1 MTQNDPDAIRAEI
14 DATRRDLSRN
24 IETLNEQVRPGTI
37 ARRQGRKVSDSV
49 SGAFNDVKEMVMGST
64 DQTGNRLSDAG
75 DRVGDATQRAG
86 DAIQGA
92 PAQARRKTQGNPLAA
107 GLIALGA
114 GWLIGSVLPTSRV
127 EREIATDLKD
137 RAQPLVDEVQEGAKA
152 MGENLKPQA
161 QEAVESVESVK
172 GAATEAA
179 DTVKAEGQTAAADV
193 KGSARS
199 AGENVRDEAQREKD
213 ATQY

>member
-14 DATRRDLSRN
+14 DSTRRDLSRN

-49 SGAFNDVKEMVMGST
+49 SGAFNDVKEKVMGTSH
-64 DQTGNRLSDAG
+64 DAGDRLSDAG
-75 DRVGDATQRAG
+75 DRVSDATHRAG

-114 GWLIGSVLPTSRV
+114 GWLIGSILPTSRV

-137 RAQPLVDEVQEGAKA
+137 RAQPLVDEVQEGAKS

-161 QEAVESVESVK
+161 QEAVDSVK

-179 DTVKAEGQTAAADV
+179 ETVKAEGQGAADDV
-193 KGSARS
+193 KSSAKS
-199 AGENVRDEAQREKD
+199 SGEHVRDEAKREKD
-213 ATQY
+213 QKQN

>member
-1 MTQNDPDAIRAEI
+1 MTTNDPDAIRAEI
-14 DATRRDLSRN
+14 DSTRRDLSRN

-49 SGAFNDVKEMVMGST
+49 SGAFNDVKEKVMGTSH
-64 DQTGNRLSDAG
+64 DAGDRLSDAG
-75 DRVGDATQRAG
+75 DRVSDATHRAG

-107 GLIALGA
+107 SLIALGA
-114 GWLIGSVLPTSRV
+114 GWLIGSILPTSRV

-137 RAQPLVDEVQEGAKA
+137 RAQPLVDEVQEGAKS

-161 QEAVESVESVK
+161 QEAVDSVK

-179 DTVKAEGQTAAADV
+179 ETVKAEGQGAADDV
-193 KGSARS
+193 KSSAKS
-199 AGENVRDEAQREKD
+199 SGEHVRDEAKREKD
-213 ATQY
+213 QKQN

>member
-1 MTQNDPDAIRAEI
+1 MTTNDPDAIRAEI
-14 DATRRDLSRN
+14 DSTRRDLSRN

-49 SGAFNDVKEMVMGST
+49 SGAFNDVKEKVMGTSH
-64 DQTGNRLSDAG
+64 DAGDRLSDAG
-75 DRVGDATQRAG
+75 DRVSDATHRAG

-114 GWLIGSVLPTSRV
+114 GWLIGSILPTSRV

-137 RAQPLVDEVQEGAKA
+137 RAQPLVDEVQEGAKS

-161 QEAVESVESVK
+161 QEAVDSVK

-179 DTVKAEGQTAAADV
+179 ETVKAEGQGAADDV
-193 KGSARS
+193 KSSAKS
-199 AGENVRDEAQREKD
+199 SGEHVRDEAKREKD
-213 ATQY
+213 QKQN

>member
-49 SGAFNDVKEMVMGST
+49 SGAFNDVKEKVMGSS
-64 DQTGNRLSDAG
+64 DEAGNRLSDAG
-75 DRVGDATQRAG
+75 DRVSDATQRAG
-86 DAIQGA
+86 DAIQDA

-114 GWLIGSVLPTSRV
+114 GWLIGSILPASRV

-161 QEAVESVESVK
+161 QEAVESVK
-172 GAATEAA
+172 GAATDAA
-179 DTVKAEGQTAAADV
+179 DTIKAEGQGAAKDV
-193 KGSARS
+193 KGSAQS
-199 AGENVRDEAQREKD
+199 AGENVRDEAKREKN
-213 ATQY
+213 QKQN